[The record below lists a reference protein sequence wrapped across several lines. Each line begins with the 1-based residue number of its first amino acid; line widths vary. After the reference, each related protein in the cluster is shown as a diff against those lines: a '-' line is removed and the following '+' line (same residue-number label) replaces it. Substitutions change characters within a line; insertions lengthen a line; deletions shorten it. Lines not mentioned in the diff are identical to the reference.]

1 MEYIVETDNL
11 VKIYGLHK
19 VVDNVSIHVGRGEIY
34 GLIGKNGAGKTTLMR
49 LILGLAE
56 KTSGNIY
63 LYGKNENEAPR
74 NKIGA
79 LVESP
84 ALYKNETAFENMK
97 RVAILT
103 PTSDEKLKA
112 LLSVVKLDDTDKKK
126 VKDFSLGM
134 KQRLGIAMALVGDPD
149 LLVLDEPI
157 NGLDPAGIKEMRD
170 LILTLNEK
178 GVTFII
184 SSHLLDELGKIA
196 TTYGIINHGRIEEIS
211 AEELKQKCKKH
222 IRIVVDDTKKAKQII
237 ESMDKNYD
245 VEIVHNEIIID
256 NEIEDSSK
264 INAKLVTS
272 GINVLEVD
280 VVSMGLEDYFI
291 ATEVCRT

>member
-1 MEYIVETDNL
+1 MEYIVETNNL

-112 LLSVVKLDDTDKKK
+112 LLSVVKLDDTGKKK

-291 ATEVCRT
+291 ARLGE

>member
-1 MEYIVETDNL
+1 MEYIVETDKL

-112 LLSVVKLDDTDKKK
+112 LLSVVKLDDTGKKK

-291 ATEVCRT
+291 ARLGE

>member
-237 ESMDKNYD
+237 ESMDKNYE

-291 ATEVCRT
+291 ARLGE

>member
-1 MEYIVETDNL
+1 MEYIVKTDNL

-112 LLSVVKLDDTDKKK
+112 LLSVVKLDDTGKKK

-149 LLVLDEPI
+149 LLILDEPI

-291 ATEVCRT
+291 ARLGE

>member
-112 LLSVVKLDDTDKKK
+112 LLSVVKLDDTGKKK

-291 ATEVCRT
+291 ARLGE

>member
-49 LILGLAE
+49 LILGLAG

-63 LYGKNENEAPR
+63 LYGKDENEAPR
-74 NKIGA
+74 SKIGA

-112 LLSVVKLDDTDKKK
+112 LLSVVKLDDTGKKK

-134 KQRLGIAMALVGDPD
+134 KQRLGIAMALIGDPD

-237 ESMDKNYD
+237 ESMDKKYE

-280 VVSMGLEDYFI
+280 VISMGLEDYFI
-291 ATEVCRT
+291 ARLGE